1 MSARSGGR
9 SPAAGDLEWLT
20 DADHPERVETN
31 EHKAA
36 GLGLRDEGGI

>member
-1 MSARSGGR
+1 MSNSSGGR
-9 SPAAGDLEWLT
+9 SPAAGDLEGLT
-20 DADHPERVETN
+20 DADHPERVDTC